1 MQLNLNLGAAGEDKK
16 KHVRASPISGKTY
29 EKFINSLPSNDIV
42 KKKLL
47 ILGRKVPSMT
57 LGYIIEN
64 ITLYIGR
71 AEFEIKQEELK
82 IMQENQRYEIE
93 SQSKESKG
101 KIEEVGQ
108 EVEGEEVFGITLL
121 TGDDSS
127 DEDQS

>member
-1 MQLNLNLGAAGEDKK
+1 MQLNLNLGATGEDKK

-93 SQSKESKG
+93 SQSKESKSE
-101 KIEEVGQ
+101 IEKVSQ
-108 EVEGEEVFGITLL
+108 EGEEDLGITLL
-121 TGDDSS
+121 TGDDSF